1 MRNKKKQW
9 LAVLGAVGI
18 VLAGC
23 SATGASGEGTTDAAT
38 SSAIPS
44 EPAAPATT
52 SSDDGRARLDAI
64 REAAETAMQS
74 GDIWTTAVTA
84 TDATAESVMAENQK
98 PHAGSDD
105 DEWSA
110 DGATTITL
118 SGTAATVTGEGAQS
132 GDGVVTI
139 GSAGTYVLSGDFTGQ
154 VVVDTA
160 DEGKVR
166 LVLDGVNITNDDDA
180 AIRIVSADEAV
191 VILAD
196 GSKNS
201 LADTSAYAADAD
213 GTGALVSKADLTIGG
228 TGALAV
234 TGNATNA
241 ISSSDGLVIM
251 GGTITVTSV
260 DDGIRGKDY
269 VVIAGGDITVEA
281 VGDAVQATN
290 DEDLG
295 RGYFAMFG
303 GSLTVTGADKAID
316 AVSDVVMDGGTWDFT
331 STGDTV
337 EAAYIVLVDGSGRI
351 VSGDDAINATGDGG
365 VPWISV
371 VGGQWTLNAAGD
383 GFDSNG
389 DGHISGGAMT
399 VYGPTDAGNGAI
411 DVQNGLTVS
420 GGVLFAAGSVGMDEA
435 PSLDS
440 PQVSIKFQ
448 VTNAIAAGSTVAILD
463 ANGTQITSYTA
474 EKTAQSVVFSSP
486 DIVAGEQYTL
496 QVDGSAAGTAVG
508 GEYTEMMGP
517 GGGMPGGMPGG
528 GMPGGGEMPGGA
540 PGGGEM
546 PEGGNPP
553 SGGMPGR

>member
-9 LAVLGAVGI
+9 LAVLGVVGI

-23 SATGASGEGTTDAAT
+23 SATGVSGEGTTGAAT

-44 EPAAPATT
+44 ESAAPATT

-64 REAAETAMQS
+64 REVAETAMQS

-84 TDATAESVMAENQK
+84 TDATVESVMAENQK

-110 DGATTITL
+110 DGATTIAL
-118 SGTAATVTGEGAQS
+118 SGTTATVTGEGAQS